1 MKTTLLV
8 FALNEINGMKT
19 IMPKIENDWCEQI
32 IIVDGGSTDGTR
44 EWAEE
49 NGYEVYVQQKKG
61 LRHAYTEVWE
71 MITGDIVITFSPDG
85 NSIPELIPKLINK
98 MKDNYDMVIV
108 SRYLDE
114 AKSDDDDF
122 ITAFGNWFFTK
133 TVNLLYGGNYTDV
146 MIMYRAIRKDL
157 ASELDLLEDDPYLLP
172 EKLFFTTI
180 GWEPL
185 LSVRA
190 LKMGKKT

>member
-1 MKTTLLV
+1 MKATLLV
-8 FALNEINGMKT
+8 FALNEINGMKA
-19 IMPKIENDWCEQI
+19 IMPKIEEDWCDQI
-32 IIVDGGSTDGTR
+32 LIVDGGSTDGTK

-49 NGYEVYVQQKKG
+49 NGYEIYVQQKKG
-61 LRHAYTEVWE
+61 LRHAYSEVWE
-71 MITGDIVITFSPDG
+71 MIKGDIVITFSPDG

-98 MKDNYDMVIV
+98 MKENFDMVIV

-146 MIMYRAIRKDL
+146 MVMYRAYRKNL
-157 ASELDLLEDDPYLLP
+157 AYEMDMLQDESYLLP
-172 EKLFFTTI
+172 EKIWLNI
-180 GWEPL
+180 
-185 LSVRA
+185 
-190 LKMGKKT
+190 